1 MFRFIFVPVASTNG
15 SPCHLYHHR
24 ANLQHITPTETQTH
38 SPPPSFP
45 KESFGMRC
53 PFICDG
59 KLIAHSTNYEGACSA
74 PGSRSRSR
82 PKPGDDGAR
91 ARAFYWKI
99 DLEPPSRDGCAVGV
113 HTALHEREGN
123 RPAPLN
129 LYFISQFVPLRL
141 VLVPPR
147 GLVLKRMRGG

>member
-1 MFRFIFVPVASTNG
+1 MGNVVQGNALDDYICEYISYRVLIQVGNYSMVCLNYPSLFRFICVPVASTNG

-59 KLIAHSTNYEGACSA
+59 KVIAHSTNHEGACSA

-82 PKPGDDGAR
+82 PKPGDEWAR
-91 ARAFYWKI
+91 ARVL
-99 DLEPPSRDGCAVGV
+99 LE
-113 HTALHEREGN
+113 N
-123 RPAPLN
+123 
-129 LYFISQFVPLRL
+129 
-141 VLVPPR
+141 
-147 GLVLKRMRGG
+147 